1 MYRAI
6 VSKNTTLTS
15 ADGLGETVQADSTE
29 LRIEQ
34 IYKVINDDHIELM
47 NKAFPESDYGHIP
60 TKNSDPAYR
69 AYRDK
74 NGNITITKD
83 TTPTHNDKINTL
95 ISNFST
101 LDSETKTNI
110 HDMFSNILGMNT
122 TISTFENQINGDIS
136 TFENQINT
144 DILTF
149 KTQTN
154 VTISELKNDVSSYQ
168 QDLDREKLKTTNLQE
183 RILVMEQAYYAML
196 ERVSDLENS

>member
-1 MYRAI
+1 MYRAL
-6 VSKNTTLTS
+6 VSKNTILTG
-15 ADGLGETVQADSTE
+15 DGPSTPTDTVE

-34 IYKVINDDHIELM
+34 FYKIANEKHFELM
-47 NKAFPESDYGHIP
+47 KEQFPESRYEHVP
-60 TKNSDPAYR
+60 VENSDPAYS
-69 AYRDK
+69 AHRDK
-74 NGNITITKD
+74 DGIVTVTKGN
-83 TTPTHNDKINTL
+83 TPTHNDKINTL

-122 TISTFENQINGDIS
+122 TILTFENQINDDIS

-183 RILVMEQAYYAML
+183 RILVMEQAYHALL
-196 ERVSDLENS
+196 ERVSDLENQT

>member
-15 ADGLGETVQADSTE
+15 ADGLGETAQADSTE

-47 NKAFPESDYGHIP
+47 NKAFPESDYEHIP

-83 TTPTHNDKINTL
+83 TTPTHNDKINAL
-95 ISNFST
+95 VSNFST
-101 LDSETKTNI
+101 LESETKNNL
-110 HDMFSNILGMNT
+110 HDMFSNIAVMNT
-122 TISTFENQINGDIS
+122 TISTFKNQIDDDIS
-136 TFENQINT
+136 TFKNQIND

-154 VTISELKNDVSSYQ
+154 TVISELKHDISIYQ
-168 QDLDREKLKTTNLQE
+168 EDLNREKLKTTNLQE
-183 RILVMEQAYYAML
+183 RMLVMEHAYHALL
-196 ERVSDLENS
+196 ERVSELENN

>member
-1 MYRAI
+1 MYRAL
-6 VSKNTTLTS
+6 VSKNTILTG
-15 ADGLGETVQADSTE
+15 DGPSTPTDTVE

-34 IYKVINDDHIELM
+34 LYKIANEKHFELM
-47 NKAFPESDYGHIP
+47 KEQFPESKYEHVP
-60 TKNSDPAYR
+60 VENSDPAYS
-69 AYRDK
+69 AHRDK
-74 NGNITITKD
+74 DGIITVTKGN
-83 TTPTHNDKINTL
+83 TPTHNDKINTL

-122 TISTFENQINGDIS
+122 TILTFENQINGDI
-136 TFENQINT
+136 
-144 DILTF
+144 LTF

-154 VTISELKNDVSSYQ
+154 AIISELKDDVSSYQ